1 METIPRDYGRQ
12 HRFDA
17 YCKVVLRNEAKN
29 YLREQARQRNREK
42 SLDALTQAEL
52 DKLATVDHYP
62 SDSYV
67 FSSHGY
73 DLLIDNE
80 LVADA
85 FASLPEQEQ
94 SILILHCVLDMA
106 DGEIG
111 SLIGMS
117 RSAVQRHRTSTLK
130 ELRIKLMA
138 LMPGGR

>member
-1 METIPRDYGRQ
+1 MNALNRLKQLLGLPEDAAEET
-12 HRFDA
+12 
-17 YCKVVLRNEAKN
+17 L
-29 YLREQARQRNREK
+29 
-42 SLDALTQAEL
+42 QAEL

-94 SILILHCVLDMA
+94 GILILHCVLELA

-111 SLIGMS
+111 GLVGMS
-117 RSAVQRHRTSTLK
+117 RSAVQRHRTKALN
-130 ELRIKLMA
+130 ELRKRLEDERRK
-138 LMPGGR
+138 PK